1 MSPTAIT
8 SKKITHLVSSLNV
21 GGAERFVIDLCQ
33 QQIVDGHQCRI
44 ISLGNPSD
52 PLLQVCLEYDIPV
65 TVLTGIKP
73 KKVLTA
79 YLKLRNQDI
88 IHFHTQHVLKFLQ
101 MIVSRL
107 KSKIIYTRHGAAPL
121 AGEHWKK
128 LHRKIR
134 PFIGAMSFVSQ
145 EASDNFFNTHGWSS
159 INFKVIDNG
168 VILPE
173 STRTVGQKEKFH
185 LGSVGRMIPL
195 KHQISLLDSVAS
207 LPKELQG
214 KVAIHFFGDGPERA
228 NLEKYHQ
235 EHLADIEVTFYG
247 MVNDRET
254 IYSSFDL
261 LVVTSETEGLSM
273 VIIESMAQGIPVV
286 ATNVGG
292 SPKLVLDK
300 KTGWLFE
307 YQDNE
312 KLANIITLCE
322 KEREVLVKI
331 GQTARS
337 HIESHFSIQ
346 STANKYYHLYER

>member
-1 MSPTAIT
+1 MSPIANT

-21 GGAERFVIDLCQ
+21 GGAERFVIDLCR
-33 QQIVDGHQCRI
+33 QQISDGHQCQI
-44 ISLGNPSD
+44 ISLGTPVD
-52 PLLQVCLEYDIPV
+52 PLLQVCAEHDIPV

-73 KKVLTA
+73 KKILTA
-79 YLKLRNQDI
+79 YLKLRHQDI

-101 MIVSRL
+101 LILSRL
-107 KSKIIYTRHGAAPL
+107 KPKIIYTRHGAAPL

-134 PFIGAMSFVSQ
+134 PFISAMSFVSQ

-159 INFKVIDNG
+159 ISFNVIDNG

-173 STRTVGQKEKFH
+173 SIRQVGKQKKIN

-195 KHQISLLDSVAS
+195 KHQISLLQSVAS
-207 LPKELQG
+207 LPKDIKQN
-214 KVAIHFFGDGPERA
+214 VALHFFGDGPERA
-228 NLEKYHQ
+228 TLEKFQ
-235 EHLADIEVTFYG
+235 QDNLADIDVTFYG
-247 MVNDRET
+247 MVNDREK

-273 VIIESMAQGIPVV
+273 VIIEAMAEGIPAA

-292 SPKLVLDK
+292 SPKLVLND

-307 YQDNE
+307 YQDND
-312 KLANIITLCE
+312 KLADIIRQCE
-322 KEREVLVKI
+322 SNRDLLI
-331 GQTARS
+331 SSGQTARK
-337 HIESHFSIQ
+337 HIETHFSMQ
-346 STANKYYHLYER
+346 ATANKYYHLYEH